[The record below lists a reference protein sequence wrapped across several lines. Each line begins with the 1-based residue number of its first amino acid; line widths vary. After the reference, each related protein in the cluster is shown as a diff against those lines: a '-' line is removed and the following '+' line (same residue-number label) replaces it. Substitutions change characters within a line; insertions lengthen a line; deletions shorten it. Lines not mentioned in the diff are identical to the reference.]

1 MKNSTITLPETGFV
15 RISGIIGNSKAN
27 PPILPVVPISRSS
40 WWAGVRCGKYPK
52 PVKLGPRTTV
62 WKVEDIRE
70 LISRNW
76 EAENTDGVDKN
87 HV

>member
-1 MKNSTITLPETGFV
+1 
-15 RISGIIGNSKAN
+15 
-27 PPILPVVPISRSS
+27 
-40 WWAGVRCGKYPK
+40 
-52 PVKLGPRTTV
+52 VKLGPRTTV